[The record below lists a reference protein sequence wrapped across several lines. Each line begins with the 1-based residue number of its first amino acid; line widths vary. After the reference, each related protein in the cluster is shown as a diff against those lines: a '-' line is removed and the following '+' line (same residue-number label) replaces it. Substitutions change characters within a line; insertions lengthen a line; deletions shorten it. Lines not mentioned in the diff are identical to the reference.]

1 MTTMIMST
9 LEWAIRI
16 LNMMK
21 MNWKIRDSSK
31 EELMATM
38 KTQMKTLAMFSEKLQ
53 KLSSIIK
60 RQMPSKNHILDMK
73 RKSISI
79 SLRLRQ

>member
-16 LNMMK
+16 LIMTR

-38 KTQMKTLAMFSEKLQ
+38 KTQMKTLAMFLEKLQ
-53 KLSSIIK
+53 KLSSITK
-60 RQMPSKNHILDMK
+60 RQMLSKNHILDMK
-73 RKSISI
+73 RKSILI